1 MIRRGTVDDM
11 KTTDTHR
18 KGQNNGRGR
27 APLGVTGK
35 LRAFWRDQQ
44 DAQELL
50 LEKQAPWMNRH

>member
-1 MIRRGTVDDM
+1 M

-18 KGQNNGRGR
+18 KGQNNGRGW